1 MQSSI
6 DDVGEG
12 DPNSILSVN
21 GRNYHYHG
29 SLYHAGALWCLET
42 FCLKSLTCFILFSFS
57 YIAANQNNGH
67 LKLGCK
73 LGATFSL
80 NEKVAHLRYI
90 YFTRAAYCIAPC

>member
-6 DDVGEG
+6 DDVREG

-21 GRNYHYHG
+21 GLEL
-29 SLYHAGALWCLET
+29 SLSWL
-42 FCLKSLTCFILFSFS
+42 FVPRFILFSFS

-73 LGATFSL
+73 LGATFLL
-80 NEKVAHLRYI
+80 NEKVDAFISHVQL
-90 YFTRAAYCIAPC
+90 TALLLVDHEKTLCCKVTA